1 MESIGLLEWQYIFYM
16 DAMDA
21 LINGRDIQDFFLADH
36 VRMVRI
42 YQKSDSHSHRVSALI
57 SFYSRKKPDAKSN
70 SPLMRNYRYVLKS
83 SYRCGDGIAKN
94 DRSRYVRDHEACG
107 VILYKIGSEKALSY
121 WKDERAMIK
130 RNPKFMDLYSDD

>member
-1 MESIGLLEWQYIFYM
+1 
-16 DAMDA
+16 
-21 LINGRDIQDFFLADH
+21 
-36 VRMVRI
+36 
-42 YQKSDSHSHRVSALI
+42 
-57 SFYSRKKPDAKSN
+57 
-70 SPLMRNYRYVLKS
+70 MRNYRYVLKS

-107 VILYKIGSEKALSY
+107 AILKKIGSKKAVSY